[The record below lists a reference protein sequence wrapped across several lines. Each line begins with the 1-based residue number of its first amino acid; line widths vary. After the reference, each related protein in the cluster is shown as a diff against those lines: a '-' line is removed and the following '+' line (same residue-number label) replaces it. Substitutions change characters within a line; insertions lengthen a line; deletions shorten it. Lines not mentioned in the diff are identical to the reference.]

1 MLRGMTVTL
10 THITIDSEDPFAL
23 ARFWGEATGYL
34 EDPDAPNEPDG
45 DEAYLASPNGP
56 YVLLFQR
63 VPEGKSTKNRV
74 HLDVA
79 PTDRTR
85 DEELERLL
93 ALGAS
98 MLQDRRDD
106 DGTGWVVLADPEG
119 NEFCLE
125 RSEAERAEP
134 VQPMTT

>member
-1 MLRGMTVTL
+1 MTVTV

-23 ARFWGEATGYL
+23 AQFWAEATGYL
-34 EDPDAPNEPDG
+34 EDPDEPNEPDG
-45 DEAYLASPNGP
+45 DEAYLAAPNGP
-56 YVLLFQR
+56 QVLLFQR
-63 VPEGKSTKNRV
+63 VPEGKSGKNRV

-93 ALGAS
+93 GLGAS
-98 MLQDRRDD
+98 VLQDRREE

-134 VQPMTT
+134 VQPATS

>member
-1 MLRGMTVTL
+1 MTVTV
-10 THITIDSEDPFAL
+10 THITIDCEDPFSL

-34 EDPDAPNEPDG
+34 EDRDEPNEPDA
-45 DEAYLASPNGP
+45 DEAYLASPHGP
-56 YVLLFQR
+56 QVLLFQR
-63 VPEGKSTKNRV
+63 VPEGKAGKNRL

-85 DEELERLL
+85 DEELDRLL
-93 ALGAS
+93 ELGATI
-98 MLQDRRDD
+98 LQDRRED

-134 VQPMTT
+134 VQPTTT

>member
-1 MLRGMTVTL
+1 MTVTV
-10 THITIDSEDPFAL
+10 TRITIDSEDPFAL

-34 EDPDAPNEPDG
+34 EDPDVPNAPDG

-56 YVLLFQR
+56 HVLLFQR
-63 VPEGKSTKNRV
+63 VPEGKSGKNRV

-85 DEELERLL
+85 DAELERLL
-93 ALGAS
+93 GLGAS
-98 MLQDRRDD
+98 VLQDRREE

-134 VQPMTT
+134 VQPTTS

>member
-1 MLRGMTVTL
+1 MTMTVTV
-10 THITIDSEDPFAL
+10 THITIDSENPYTL
-23 ARFWGEATGYL
+23 ARFWGEATGFL
-34 EDPDAPNEPDG
+34 EDPAEPNEPDG

-56 YVLLFQR
+56 HVLLFQR
-63 VPEGKSTKNRV
+63 VPEGKSGKNRV

-85 DEELERLL
+85 DEELDRLL
-93 ALGAS
+93 ELGAS
-98 MLQDRRDD
+98 VLQDRRDD

-125 RSEAERAEP
+125 RSQAERAQP
-134 VQPMTT
+134 VEPMTT